1 MPESKPRKKKAAPK
15 KQVRRNP
22 NRAVQRTGRFLP
34 ADEDLALPPD
44 ETGKRSRNPA
54 KPLAE
59 EQLYKAVD
67 LPQPATYEQVLVAL
81 SEMDPVIQEVM
92 IAQRL
97 AAMPHPG
104 DPENGMPVHIERMVR
119 GPWAHHLRK
128 FGIFCIPE
136 LATHEL
142 IAPDRATGAMINHTA
157 STAKQLT
164 ADDLWKVAREQNPE
178 LAHIVDNADTPEK
191 KQAAA
196 QKLLKDMP
204 VAQRIALKRLM
215 EKTDEELALK

>member
-1 MPESKPRKKKAAPK
+1 MPTSKPRKKAAPK
-15 KQVRRNP
+15 KNPQARRNP
-22 NRAVQRTGRFLP
+22 NKAVPRKK
-34 ADEDLALPPD
+34 LAF
-44 ETGKRSRNPA
+44 ETPSQAEGVKQSRDPA
-54 KPLAE
+54 KPLDD

-67 LPQPATYEQVLVAL
+67 LPEAATYEQVLVHL
-81 SEMDPVIQEVM
+81 SAMDPIIQEVM

-157 STAKQLT
+157 GTAKQLT
-164 ADDLWKVAREQNPE
+164 ADDLWEVARKENPE
-178 LAHIVDNADTPEK
+178 LAHIVDTADTPEK

-196 QKLLKDMP
+196 QQLLKDMP
-204 VAQRIALKRLM
+204 VHQRIMLKRLM
-215 EKTDEELALK
+215 GKSAEELALT

>member
-1 MPESKPRKKKAAPK
+1 MPTSKPRKKAAPRK
-15 KQVRRNP
+15 NPQRDP
-22 NRAVQRTGRFLP
+22 NRAVPRRKVNFETNSL
-34 ADEDLALPPD
+34 ADEPD
-44 ETGKRSRNPA
+44 TGVRKSRNPA
-54 KPLAE
+54 KPLSD

-67 LPQPATYEQVLVAL
+67 LPEPATYEQVLVAL
-81 SEMDPVIQEVM
+81 SQMDPIIQEVM

-104 DPENGMPVHIERMVR
+104 DPENGMPIHIERVCR
-119 GPWAHHLRK
+119 APWAHHLRK

-157 STAKQLT
+157 STARKLD
-164 ADDLWKVAREQNPE
+164 ADDLWEVARSQDPE
-178 LAHIVDNADTPEK
+178 LAHMVDTADTPEK

-196 QKLLKDMP
+196 QKLLKNMP
-204 VAQRIALKRLM
+204 VAQRIMLQRLM
-215 EKTDEELALK
+215 KHDPEELALK

>member
-1 MPESKPRKKKAAPK
+1 MPESKKRKKKPLP
-15 KQVRRNP
+15 NP
-22 NRAVQRTGRFLP
+22 NRAVPRKKLEFEKDSLADTPKGERF
-34 ADEDLALPPD
+34 
-44 ETGKRSRNPA
+44 SRDPA
-54 KPLAE
+54 KPLSE
-59 EQLYKAVD
+59 DQLYKAVN
-67 LPQPATYEQVLVAL
+67 LPEPATYEQVLVAL
-81 SEMDPVIQEVM
+81 SQMDPIIQEVM

-104 DPENGMPVHIERMVR
+104 DPENGQPVHIERMVR

-157 STAKQLT
+157 STAKKLT
-164 ADDLWKVAREQNPE
+164 TEDLWEVARKQNPE

-196 QKLLKDMP
+196 QKLLKNMP
-204 VAQRIALKRLM
+204 VAQRIAMERLM
-215 EKTDEELALK
+215 SKSDEELKLT

>member
-1 MPESKPRKKKAAPK
+1 MPPSKPRKKVAK
-15 KQVRRNP
+15 KSQPRRTP
-22 NRAVQRTGRFLP
+22 NRAVPRKKLGLNTESQADAP
-34 ADEDLALPPD
+34 AG
-44 ETGKRSRNPA
+44 TKISRDPA
-54 KPLAE
+54 KPLSDD
-59 EQLYKAVD
+59 QLYQAVD
-67 LPQPATYEQVLVAL
+67 LPEPATYAQVLVAL
-81 SEMDPVIQEVM
+81 SEMDPIIQEVM

-104 DPENGMPVHIERMVR
+104 DPENGMPVHIERPVR

-142 IAPDRATGAMINHTA
+142 IAPDRSTGVMINHTA

-164 ADDLWKVAREQNPE
+164 ADDLWKVAREESPE
-178 LAHIVDNADTPEK
+178 LAHIVDTADTPEK
-191 KQAAA
+191 KQEAA
-196 QKLLKDMP
+196 QKLLKGMP

-215 EKTDEELALK
+215 SKTDEELALK

>member
-1 MPESKPRKKKAAPK
+1 MPTSKPRKKAAPK
-15 KQVRRNP
+15 KAAPRRNP
-22 NRAVQRTGRFLP
+22 NRAVPRRELFPDDPAP
-34 ADEDLALPPD
+34 AD
-44 ETGKRSRNPA
+44 GKLSRNPA

-59 EQLYKAVD
+59 EQLYQAVD
-67 LPQPATYEQVLVAL
+67 LPESASYAQVLVAL

-142 IAPDRATGAMINHTA
+142 IAPDRSTGAMINHTA

-164 ADDLWKVAREQNPE
+164 ADDLWKVAREANPE
-178 LAHIVDNADTPEK
+178 LAHVVDNADTPEK

-215 EKTDEELALK
+215 SKSDEELELR